1 MSNYCDNTLGN
12 PDTNTGRTMVKEP
25 SFDTAEPVAPAPVYV
40 EVKVEDPTS
49 GQPLP
54 HTSIT
59 VTMDSRVYNSTV
71 SVTSDLEGN
80 AMVPVLLNGHYEVV
94 MDAPTYIEAISSF
107 DMTCYGETAC
117 NPEVSLPLAPQILT
131 PGDVRLITT
140 WSGEGNVVD
149 VDLFEVSTNGD
160 DCTSSKASTCGKV
173 AVETPQGSKNSLSM
187 YLPTNT
193 NGEKSYMIFLKDAG
207 TSGNKLA
214 KSSASVGIYDSSGF
228 LEVKMPNTY
237 MPYQNIESALLFG
250 GWKSMAALE
259 GMSSKDKRNALVV
272 HLKSQSNV
280 PIKTLE
286 ELTDTG
292 NLGSLTGVAAISS
305 FLSSRSIRTAQ
316 ELKNLGYEEQRNT
329 LIADLSSNAGL
340 EVAFLSSLSDFELVS
355 QGFETSFYNTRSITP
370 ASFGQSYWLV
380 GCLSNSNG
388 EKVFKEVNEFR
399 SEDPSTED
407 RLFCQNLLNLG
418 SAAPVAKVVSP
429 FWNDKALEV
438 FTRNAVDN
446 TLSPVY
452 LDVTYR
458 ETDASLTANQVVSEI
473 FVLQQAYSDGT
484 SPLTVPLSSTGAGLY
499 SLVFSGDGMVT
510 FTEEV
515 ELDETSTDFR
525 FYTTMTPTPK
535 LGDTRAMLT
544 WDASLQPVA
553 FSTYQ
558 VDTSQVSS
566 ALGCQLTGSTSCNAT
581 VLNVQNR
588 MDGSLGG
595 STITILDSPS
605 YNYMLMATLPPNMA
619 TNPPSMEA
627 ETPEAALQFLMG
639 RSAGSLAS
647 MSSEDK
653 RNTLIVD
660 LNSVTSHTISELQA
674 MATTGTLGSLVG
686 LASISGFLLTR
697 NIRTSYELSSM
708 SYDDQRNTL
717 IVDFNEVTG
726 NSISSLQA
734 MGDFALT
741 SVGFSNGSK
750 TTTKKTYDIP
760 YNRYLSKAPDGYSCK
775 KNSKDKKQ
783 YCLCN
788 QGERIVKFSSK
799 HYNKQEDRIW
809 DLGCKAVHPELTIKG
824 DRWISKTERNKL
836 DKPQLWN
843 GVHSNSF
850 LVGMESEHDN
860 GAEDRAYSFF
870 TARSDNFALHQ
881 CSGWK
886 KLNDFD
892 EKIDLKLGDE
902 EVIAA
907 IKSVHSNKDEDR
919 EFSVITCKIARKAG
933 KLFSLFILISLFG
946 LFIQTGLLSSFKNI
960 ATGEASQDI
969 TPFHSLTI
977 LTSITFLSLRNFYH

>member
-1 MSNYCDNTLGN
+1 MMNSYCDNTLGN
-12 PDTNTGRTMVKEP
+12 SDSKKITIKEP
-25 SFDTAEPVAPAPVYV
+25 DFDTSEPSAPAPAFV

-54 HTSIT
+54 NASIT
-59 VTMDSRVYNSTV
+59 VTIDSQVYNSTV
-71 SVTSDLEGN
+71 SVTSDEMGN
-80 AMVPVLLNGHYEVV
+80 AMVPVLSNGHYEII
-94 MDAPTYIEAISSF
+94 MDAPTYVETISSF

-117 NPEVSLPLAPQILT
+117 NPEVSLPLTPQIVT
-131 PGDVRLITT
+131 PGDVRILTT

-149 VDLFEVSTNGD
+149 IDLFEVSTTSS
-160 DCTSSKASTCGKV
+160 DCTSTKTSTCG
-173 AVETPQGSKNSLSM
+173 AISIETSATNKNSLSM
-187 YLPTNT
+187 YLPSNT
-193 NGEKSYMIFLKDAG
+193 VGEKSYMIFLKDAG
-207 TSGNKLA
+207 TSGGKLA
-214 KSSASVGIYDSSGF
+214 KSSASVDIYDSTGF
-228 LEVKMPNTY
+228 LEVRMPHTY
-237 MPYQNIESALLFG
+237 MPYQNIDSALLFG
-250 GWKSMAALE
+250 GWKSLAALQD
-259 GMSSKDKRNALVV
+259 MTDKQKRNALIV
-272 HLKSQSNV
+272 HLKSQSNA

-286 ELTDTG
+286 DLTDTG
-292 NLGSLTGVAAISS
+292 SLGSLTGLAAISS
-305 FLSSRSIRTAQ
+305 FLASRGIRTSQ

-340 EVAFLSSLSDFELVS
+340 DVAFLSSLSDFELVS
-355 QGFETSFYNTRSITP
+355 QGFETSVYNTRNIMP

-388 EKVFKEVNEFR
+388 EKIFKEVNEFR
-399 SEDPSTED
+399 SENPSSED

-418 SAAPVAKVVSP
+418 SVEPVRKVVSS
-429 FWNDKALEV
+429 FWTDKTLDV
-438 FTRNAVDN
+438 FTRNALDN

-458 ETDASLTANQVVSEI
+458 ETDASLTANQIVSEV
-473 FVLQQAYSDGT
+473 FVLQQEYSDGT
-484 SPLTVPLSSTGAGLY
+484 SPIAVPLSSTGAGLY
-499 SLVFSGDGMVT
+499 SLVFSGEGMVT

-515 ELDETSTDFR
+515 QLDESTSDFS

-535 LGDTRAMLT
+535 MGNTRAMLT
-544 WDASLQPVA
+544 WDASLQPVG

-558 VDTSQVSS
+558 VDTSLISS
-566 ALGCQLTGSTSCNAT
+566 APGCHLTSSTSCNAS

-595 STITILDSPS
+595 STITVSDSPS

-619 TNPPSMEA
+619 SNPPCMEN

-639 RSAGSLAS
+639 RSSASVTS

-660 LNSVTSHTISELQA
+660 LNSITSHSISELQA
-674 MATTGTLGSLVG
+674 MSTTGTLGSLVG

-697 NIRTSYELSSM
+697 NIRTAYELSSM

-726 NSISSLQA
+726 KSISSLQSL
-734 MGDFALT
+734 GDFALAE
-741 SVGFSNGSK
+741 VGCSNGSK
-750 TTTKKTYDIP
+750 TSPKKTYDIP

-788 QGERIVKFSSK
+788 PGERVVKFASK
-799 HYNKQEDRIW
+799 HYNKEEDRIW
-809 DLGCKAVHPELTIKG
+809 DLGCKVISPEMTIRG
-824 DRWISKTERNKL
+824 DRWISKTERNEL
-836 DKPQLWN
+836 DEDQLWN

-860 GAEDRAYSFF
+860 GAEDRTYSFF
-870 TARSDNFALHQ
+870 TARSDNFALRQ
-881 CSGWK
+881 CSAWK
-886 KLNDFD
+886 KLNGFD
-892 EKIDLKLGDE
+892 DPIDLELADE

-907 IKSVHSNKDEDR
+907 IKSVHKNKHEDR
-919 EFSVITCKIARKAG
+919 EFSVITCKIARKTG
-933 KLFSLFILISLFG
+933 K
-946 LFIQTGLLSSFKNI
+946 
-960 ATGEASQDI
+960 
-969 TPFHSLTI
+969 
-977 LTSITFLSLRNFYH
+977 